1 MAKGPFMEMAIWWV
15 IKLIKTKF
23 WQQHSGC
30 AWPTLFCYIT
40 PNDSFMWE
48 NIFTSKKNTGKF
60 NWSRQTKQSDKLA
73 HDQLLGSKA
82 NQAIKP
88 KGNAASFTF
97 HCCFKV
103 GSWGTGLH
111 RQNLTIVWPWPQR
124 KETVAKSMMLVRGGG
139 GGGMEERRGHRFK
152 LRSVQLKQC

>member
-1 MAKGPFMEMAIWWV
+1 MAKGPFMEMATWWV

-48 NIFTSKKNTGKF
+48 NIFYFKKNTGKF

-88 KGNAASFTF
+88 KGNAVSFTF
-97 HCCFKV
+97 HCRFKV
-103 GSWGTGLH
+103 GSCGVGIH
-111 RQNLTIVWPWPQR
+111 GQNLTIVWPWPQR
-124 KETVAKSMMLVRGGG
+124 LALWLREGNKEHDGRGVGW
-139 GGGMEERRGHRFK
+139 EERRGHLFI
-152 LRSVQLKQC
+152 LK